1 MRDLSLMN
9 VDEVLECLKIAPAES
24 LPVADSYA
32 DMENAS
38 NFELYRVEEV
48 TYEKT
53 APRKEALENVVSALR
68 MDGVNFIYLL
78 VGDKEKGVSF
88 YFGVSR
94 DVYEKK
100 ELDIAICDIAERI
113 LKTSILGNFR
123 GSSVK
128 KVDKSEKKAILNLL
142 SQKSKYKCVRMMQG
156 IPGINKDDEEFQAVN
171 RLVDVMQNDN
181 FAFMLIAK
189 PLQNSQILDIENE
202 VYELYSQLASFSK
215 MSQQGSFSQG
225 SSEGASKTV
234 GESSSTSRGNSSS
247 ATSTESESRNTTKG
261 SSYTDGTSHSSSN
274 GHSGSSSNSSKT
286 DGTSHS
292 GTTNKSTSNG
302 TSVSHAT
309 TKGVSENKTL
319 GSNKSKTENV
329 GKNTNTSTS
338 FTIDKIDKRLQ
349 DWQKYW
355 DEVLLPRLDY
365 SKGKGLF
372 VTSALLLTENPDQM
386 QELQA
391 TLRALYS
398 GESGNKNP
406 LLTSE
411 IKDEKLLAAMSHFQL
426 PHVNHSLIT
435 GAQKEV
441 FVAYSRSPLFS
452 IGNLY
457 SARELSL
464 IAGLPQKEVRGLPL
478 RAEVEFGL
486 NSPLKSDGSI
496 LMGNLVQSGNV
507 LETPV
512 YLEKEN
518 LDKHVFVTGVTG
530 SGKTTT
536 CQRLLIESGLP
547 FCVIEPAKTEYRV
560 LKQKYPDLL
569 VFTLG
574 DDSVAP
580 FRLNPFEL
588 LPGESLSS
596 HVDMLKACFEASFDM
611 EAAIPQIVE
620 AVIYK
625 IYADKGWNE
634 RTEKNTMFAN
644 PYANGVRAFPVIDE
658 FIAAISDV
666 VKEQGFDER
675 LKDEYIGSIKARFQS
690 LTHGSKGKMLNT
702 SRSVDF
708 EKLLDGRVVLELEPI
723 KNPGEKALVMGFI
736 LSSLGEVIKRKYKE
750 SSDFKHITLVE
761 EAHRLLSKWMPG
773 DSMNK
778 KQSVEAFA
786 DMLAEVRK
794 YGECL
799 IIADQIPNKLTPDVL
814 KNTNT
819 KIVHRLFAQDDKEAI
834 GNTMALGNE
843 QKDFL
848 SSLET
853 GRAIM
858 FSQGAQKGEN
868 NQKSVKW
875 NKPVQ
880 IKVVCD
886 KENDT
891 GRKPVAEKVLRETCL
906 QFHAQQILGG
916 KLKNEQLEV
925 FADEILS
932 CNFAVNYMC
941 FLGKIRQEGFDYE
954 KELNNSL
961 GTLLDCGISEKNIA
975 LYVEKMF
982 YSAKKM
988 KMYSDE
994 RVEKLVEIITSRQL
1008 KGLLNDD
1015 LFEGGN
1021 N

>member
-1 MRDLSLMN
+1 MKDIAKTDVSALL
-9 VDEVLECLKIAPAES
+9 DALKIAPSET
-24 LPVADSYA
+24 LPVAMTNA
-32 DMENAS
+32 DFDALK
-38 NFELYRVEEV
+38 NFELFRVEEV

-78 VGDKEKGVSF
+78 IGDREEGVSF
-88 YFGVSR
+88 YFGVAR
-94 DVYEKK
+94 DLYDSS
-100 ELDIAICDIAERI
+100 ELKISIADVADGI

-128 KVDKSEKKAILNLL
+128 KVNVEEKRKILDLL
-142 SQKSKYKCVRMMQG
+142 NKNSKFKCTQMMQG

-202 VYELYSQLASFSK
+202 VYDLYSLLASFSK
-215 MSQQGSFSQG
+215 MSQQGSFSHGETMG
-225 SSEGASKTV
+225 SSETV
-234 GESSSTSRGNSSS
+234 GESSSTSKGLSSS
-247 ATSTESESRNTTKG
+247 VSETTSKNYSSTTG
-261 SSYTDGTSHSSSN
+261 TSYSDGTSHTSSN
-274 GHSGSSSNSSKT
+274 GHSGSSSNSSKS

-292 GTTNKSTSNG
+292 AGKNSS
-302 TSVSHAT
+302 T
-309 TKGVSENKTL
+309 TKGDSTSTAKSSGTSENKTV
-319 GSNKSKTENV
+319 GSNRSKSENV
-329 GKNTNTSTS
+329 GKNTNSSTS
-338 FTIDKIDKRLQ
+338 FTFDKIDKRLQ

-355 DEVLLPRLDY
+355 DEVLLPRIDY

-372 VTSALLLTENPDQM
+372 VTSALLYTETPDQM

-406 LLTSE
+406 LITSE
-411 IKDEKLLAAMSHFQL
+411 IEDEKLLLAMSHFQL
-426 PHVNHSLIT
+426 PHAKVPLIS
-435 GAQKEV
+435 GVKHDSFA
-441 FVAYSRSPLFS
+441 AYSRSPYFS
-452 IGNLY
+452 VGNLY

-486 NSPLKSDGSI
+486 NSPLKNENSI

-507 LETPV
+507 LDTPV
-512 YLEKEN
+512 YLDRDI

-536 CQRLLIESGLP
+536 CQRLLIESNLP
-547 FCVIEPAKTEYRV
+547 FCVIEPAKTEYRI
-560 LKQKYPDLL
+560 LKQKYPDLM

-574 DDSVAP
+574 DDNVAP

-596 HVDMLKACFEASFDM
+596 HVDMLKACFEAAFDM

-620 AVIYK
+620 ATIYK
-625 IYADKGWNE
+625 IYANKGWNE
-634 RTEKNTMFAN
+634 RTERNDTYADPF
-644 PYANGVRAFPVIDE
+644 ANGVNSFPTIDD
-658 FIAAISDV
+658 FVGAIEDV
-666 VKEQGFDER
+666 VKEQGFDDR

-702 SRSVDF
+702 PRSVDF
-708 EKLLDGRVVLELEPI
+708 NKLLDGRVVLELESI
-723 KNPGEKALVMGFI
+723 KNPSEKALVMGFI
-736 LSSLGEVIKRKYKE
+736 LSTLGEVIKRKYEE
-750 SSDFKHITLVE
+750 SENFKHITLVE
-761 EAHRLLSKWMPG
+761 EAHRLLAKWMPG

-778 KQSVEAFA
+778 KQSVETFA

-834 GNTMALGNE
+834 GNTMALEDE
-843 QKDFL
+843 QKNFL

-858 FSQGAQKGEN
+858 FSQSSGESDGCR
-868 NQKSVKW
+868 KSIKW

-880 IKVVCD
+880 IKVVRD
-886 KENDT
+886 AENDT
-891 GRKPVAEKVLRETCL
+891 ARKPVSKEILREACL
-906 QFHAQQILGG
+906 QFHAVQIFG
-916 KLKNEQLEV
+916 KELDKEHLEI
-925 FADEILS
+925 FADEILN
-932 CNFAVNYMC
+932 CNLAANYLNYK
-941 FLGKIRQEGFDYE
+941 LGSKYISGDRKVSLCASLEAL
-954 KELNNSL
+954 LNS
-961 GTLLDCGISEKNIA
+961 GISAENIA
-975 LYVEKMF
+975 LYIEKMF
-982 YSAKKM
+982 YSTKKI
-988 KMYSDE
+988 KE
-994 RVEKLVEIITSRQL
+994 RSKERLEKFVED
-1008 KGLLNDD
+1008 LNTQNFDD
-1015 LFEGGN
+1015 LYSNDLFNGFN